1 MPRFGYK
8 YKSVHLSSQLIKYP
22 PYFDQW
28 ASRALSGAFGNFV
41 CRIVTNLKS
50 VVLQSTLQ

>member
-8 YKSVHLSSQLIKYP
+8 YKSVHWSSQLIKYP

-28 ASRALSGAFGNFV
+28 ASRALSGVFGKFV
-41 CRIVTNLKS
+41 CRVVTNLKS
-50 VVLQSTLQ
+50 VVL